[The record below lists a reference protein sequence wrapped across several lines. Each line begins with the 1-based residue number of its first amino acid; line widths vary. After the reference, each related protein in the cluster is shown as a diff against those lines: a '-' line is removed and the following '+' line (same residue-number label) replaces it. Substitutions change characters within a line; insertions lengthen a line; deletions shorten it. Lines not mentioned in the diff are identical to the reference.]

1 MSERVVVRSRAGAR
15 TRAWLGAVSVVLAL
29 SGLAP
34 SAVAGPPE
42 GPTEAERE
50 VARRKYAD
58 GEKAFDQKR
67 YRDAVELFLDADRII
82 ADPAFAF
89 NLSETYHALKDS
101 PRALRWAREYLK
113 RAPDAPDRAD
123 MEARV
128 ATEEKALKKRGVQ
141 QITITSTPPGAV
153 LAVDGRDYG
162 PGPWTGELPPGTHI
176 LDMKLPGYLDVRR
189 PFDLGADHA
198 MDLAVPLESLVVEPG
213 PVEPTPAPSPVVPV
227 PAPAVEP
234 AERPPLLPIG
244 IATFGAGA
252 ASLVAALGLEVARAR
267 AEQDARD
274 ATIQLDAL
282 SAADSMDSFQL
293 GARVAL
299 GLGVGLCAVG
309 GTLVAVDLAT
319 APEGSADEGDPSPV
333 TGWLGCGP
341 AGCVARL
348 ILP

>member
-1 MSERVVVRSRAGAR
+1 MSDRVVVRSRLGAR
-15 TRAWLGAVSVVLAL
+15 ARGWLRAASVVLAL

-34 SAVAGPPE
+34 SVAAGPPE

-89 NLSETYHALKDS
+89 NLSETYHALNDS

-128 ATEEKALKKRGVQ
+128 ATEEQALKKQGVQ
-141 QITITSTPPGAV
+141 QITITSSPPGAV
-153 LAVDGRDYG
+153 IAVDGRGRG
-162 PGPWTGELPPGTHI
+162 PSPWTGELSPGTHI
-176 LDMKLPGYLDVRR
+176 LDMKLQGYRDVRR

-198 MDLAVPLESLVVEPG
+198 MDLAVPLESLVAEPVPTVA
-213 PVEPTPAPSPVVPV
+213 PVPVPVVPV

-234 AERPPLLPIG
+234 VERPPLLPIG

-252 ASLVAALGLEVARAR
+252 ASLVAALGLEIARAR

-319 APEGSADEGDPSPV
+319 APEGGADEGDSSPV

-348 ILP
+348 SLP